1 MATFRCGNM
10 RQVFESGSE
19 TLLPE
24 FCICCVK
31 SRLVC
36 HTVADLCCI
45 KVTTKVV
52 SCNVDFKR
60 PGLKNKLKRYCKG
73 NGNLLKKFWKAWMGL
88 GCLVNFGNQ
97 NFLNISTM
105 ISFETFWHFLPEI
118 PRSKPS
124 TELPPKKQEF
134 RCVHVYGYF

>member
-10 RQVFESGSE
+10 RQVFESGLE

-24 FCICCVK
+24 FGICCVK

-45 KVTTKVV
+45 KVATKVV
-52 SCNVDFKR
+52 SCNMDFKR

-73 NGNLLKKFWKAWMGL
+73 N
-88 GCLVNFGNQ
+88 GNQ

-118 PRSKPS
+118 PRSMPS